1 MGSSQLI
8 TIIGN
13 LIDNAFEAV
22 AEKEKRGIL
31 FMTDIGRDI
40 VIEVA
45 DSGDGVPQEKQKRYL
60 KRATLQRGLGEDT
73 A

>member
-1 MGSSQLI
+1 
-8 TIIGN
+8 
-13 LIDNAFEAV
+13 
-22 AEKEKRGIL
+22 
-31 FMTDIGRDI
+31 MTDIGRDI

-60 KRATLQRGLGEDT
+60 KRATLQRGRGEDT

>member
-22 AEKEKRGIL
+22 AEKEKRGRL
-31 FMTDIGRDI
+31 FFMTDIGRDI

-45 DSGDGVPQEKQKRYL
+45 DSGDGVPQENRN
-60 KRATLQRGLGEDT
+60 DI
-73 A
+73 